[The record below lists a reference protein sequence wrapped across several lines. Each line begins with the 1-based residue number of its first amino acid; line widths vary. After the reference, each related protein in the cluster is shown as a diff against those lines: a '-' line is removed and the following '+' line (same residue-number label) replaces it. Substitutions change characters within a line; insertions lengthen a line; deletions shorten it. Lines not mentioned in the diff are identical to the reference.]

1 MATEYGNFTPHAGT
15 LDYAA
20 TLFRGLY
27 PANAHAALWP
37 GGTALPTYLTFG
49 VLILSELDPLALM
62 AAFKAHQ
69 DYTNPDVSKL
79 LSKNPAD
86 RLSTQI
92 QAYYSDLS
100 PLLVAGFHS
109 YIQGSPVTAYAAFK
123 DTVITT
129 IPAAAGTNPATV
141 RAPTASRMGGAH
153 NTLVTGGCAIDF
165 FVPTVSQPIDGRCH
179 RSGVAKSFL
188 VTGHAVAPDGS
199 KLLNA
204 ECAAAY
210 ASVFAV
216 DLAGTVSGIDGNG
229 DMKVSDA
236 NLVAGRT
243 YTFQDMAIAPNCSM
257 LMVE

>member
-1 MATEYGNFTPHAGT
+1 MADYGQFLPHTNHWRRVAC
-15 LDYAA
+15 
-20 TLFRGLY
+20 LFRGLM
-27 PANAHAALWP
+27 PSNLHCTLQT
-37 GGTALPTYLTFG
+37 GGAALPTYRTFG
-49 VLILSELDPLALM
+49 VLILSELEPLALM

-69 DYTNPDVSKL
+69 DYTNPDVTKL

-92 QAYYSDLS
+92 QAYYSNLS

-141 RAPTASRMGGAH
+141 RVPTASRMGGAH
-153 NTLVTGGCAIDF
+153 GDPVTGGCAIDF
-165 FVPTVSQPIDGRCH
+165 LVPTVSQPIDGRCH

-210 ASVFAV
+210 ANVFAV
-216 DLAGTVSGIDGNG
+216 DLAGTVSKIDGTG
-229 DMKVSDA
+229 DMKIADTD
-236 NLVAGRT
+236 LVAGKV
-243 YTFQDMAIAPNCSM
+243 YTFQDMAIAPNSVM
-257 LMVE
+257 KFLG

>member
-1 MATEYGNFTPHAGT
+1 MADYGQFLPHTNHRSRVAC
-15 LDYAA
+15 
-20 TLFRGLY
+20 LFRGLI
-27 PANAHAALWP
+27 PSNLHCTLQT
-37 GGTALPTYLTFG
+37 GGADRPTYRTFG
-49 VLILSELDPLALM
+49 VLILSELEPLALM

-69 DYTNPDVSKL
+69 DYTNPDVTKL
-79 LSKNPAD
+79 LSKNPDD

-100 PLLVAGFHS
+100 PLLVTGFYTRHITEAHPFDNTVVAVAS
-109 YIQGSPVTAYAAFK
+109 ANAYAETLAE
-123 DTVITT
+123 
-129 IPAAAGTNPATV
+129 
-141 RAPTASRMGGAH
+141 TAKLMGGVENAVVNGGKAH
-153 NTLVTGGCAIDF
+153 NLM
-165 FVPTVSQPIDGRCH
+165 VPTVTLPFDGKCH
-179 RSGVAKSFL
+179 RSGLAKSFL

-199 KLLNA
+199 KMLDA

-210 ASVFAV
+210 ANVFAV